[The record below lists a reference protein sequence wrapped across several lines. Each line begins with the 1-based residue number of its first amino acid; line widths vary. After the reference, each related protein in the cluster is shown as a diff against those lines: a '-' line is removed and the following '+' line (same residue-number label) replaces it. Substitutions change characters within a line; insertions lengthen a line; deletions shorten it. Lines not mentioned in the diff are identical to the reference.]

1 MIIKKIQGLFPK
13 AVIVLFIISIVPV
26 LVIGY
31 RTMKINSALLQK
43 ELLQKQKTIG
53 ERLAFTVATALKEQN
68 QVLTEFADL
77 HVDLNKRDFIS
88 EEDFAY
94 LQKRV
99 PSLFYLAILSPSD
112 PPNILYEW
120 GNIPISSFLS
130 VQHELV
136 ERCLNKWSTF
146 TSAVYYDAEKK
157 PFIWVAT
164 PLYQDS
170 KKSSV
175 QAIFAVAIYLED
187 IFKTSLNPRYPLDME
202 VLLISEGQKPL
213 AYNGAAEGLDEK
225 SAAELYPIIDT
236 LRYQMLGDSKSEV
249 RVNKK
254 GKLLAAK
261 VAVPY
266 VGWSIYVFQSASV
279 VPKLFVG
286 SSKSDLIIITLIM
299 ILFVGVV
306 SYLVIIPITRPLARL
321 RAAAI
326 KLREDEN
333 FVVQRSD
340 VEIPRNEIGDL
351 ANVFVEMSQALHQRQ
366 QELIKTQQ
374 ELAQM
379 NQVLEQRVE
388 ARTKELQIA
397 TRELVKNEQLAT
409 IGEMASII
417 SHEIRNPLA
426 VISNA
431 TRLLKT
437 LVRPQEPKLI
447 KQFSVIESEIVQ
459 ANSIINEV
467 LSYARTR
474 KMIFSTIEV
483 NSYLHE
489 LISSFPMPAHIKV
502 EERLNSESVCIKVDA
517 EEIKQALR
525 NIITNAVDAMPAGG
539 TLTIGSRAGRRLV
552 CIYIQDTGTGI
563 SDEVRKG
570 MFSPFFTTKARGTG
584 LGLAVVRKAIF
595 RHNGKLFIKSELGKG
610 SGFYVFLKI
619 YHKMGD
625 TNYGKASQDFG
636 SR

>member
-112 PPNILYEW
+112 PPNILFEW
-120 GNIPISSFLS
+120 GDIPISSFLS

-136 ERCLNKWSTF
+136 ERCLDNWRTF
-146 TSAVYYDAEKK
+146 TSGVYYDAEKK

-266 VGWSIYVFQSASV
+266 VGWYIYVFQSASV

-326 KLREDEN
+326 KLREDEKMKILWYN
-333 FVVQRSD
+333 VVTLIFHAMKLGIWQLYLWKCPRLCTNVSKNSLRRS
-340 VEIPRNEIGDL
+340 RNW
-351 ANVFVEMSQALHQRQ
+351 
-366 QELIKTQQ
+366 
-374 ELAQM
+374 
-379 NQVLEQRVE
+379 
-388 ARTKELQIA
+388 
-397 TRELVKNEQLAT
+397 
-409 IGEMASII
+409 
-417 SHEIRNPLA
+417 
-426 VISNA
+426 
-431 TRLLKT
+431 
-437 LVRPQEPKLI
+437 
-447 KQFSVIESEIVQ
+447 
-459 ANSIINEV
+459 
-467 LSYARTR
+467 R
-474 KMIFSTIEV
+474 K
-483 NSYLHE
+483 
-489 LISSFPMPAHIKV
+489 
-502 EERLNSESVCIKVDA
+502 
-517 EEIKQALR
+517 
-525 NIITNAVDAMPAGG
+525 
-539 TLTIGSRAGRRLV
+539 
-552 CIYIQDTGTGI
+552 
-563 SDEVRKG
+563 
-570 MFSPFFTTKARGTG
+570 
-584 LGLAVVRKAIF
+584 
-595 RHNGKLFIKSELGKG
+595 
-610 SGFYVFLKI
+610 
-619 YHKMGD
+619 
-625 TNYGKASQDFG
+625 
-636 SR
+636 

>member
-112 PPNILYEW
+112 PPNILFEW
-120 GNIPISSFLS
+120 GDIPISSFLS

-136 ERCLNKWSTF
+136 ERCLDNWRAF

-236 LRYQMLGDSKSEV
+236 LRYQMLGDYKSE
-249 RVNKK
+249 
-254 GKLLAAK
+254 G
-261 VAVPY
+261 
-266 VGWSIYVFQSASV
+266 
-279 VPKLFVG
+279 
-286 SSKSDLIIITLIM
+286 
-299 ILFVGVV
+299 
-306 SYLVIIPITRPLARL
+306 
-321 RAAAI
+321 
-326 KLREDEN
+326 
-333 FVVQRSD
+333 
-340 VEIPRNEIGDL
+340 
-351 ANVFVEMSQALHQRQ
+351 
-366 QELIKTQQ
+366 
-374 ELAQM
+374 
-379 NQVLEQRVE
+379 
-388 ARTKELQIA
+388 
-397 TRELVKNEQLAT
+397 
-409 IGEMASII
+409 
-417 SHEIRNPLA
+417 
-426 VISNA
+426 
-431 TRLLKT
+431 
-437 LVRPQEPKLI
+437 
-447 KQFSVIESEIVQ
+447 
-459 ANSIINEV
+459 
-467 LSYARTR
+467 
-474 KMIFSTIEV
+474 
-483 NSYLHE
+483 
-489 LISSFPMPAHIKV
+489 
-502 EERLNSESVCIKVDA
+502 
-517 EEIKQALR
+517 
-525 NIITNAVDAMPAGG
+525 
-539 TLTIGSRAGRRLV
+539 
-552 CIYIQDTGTGI
+552 
-563 SDEVRKG
+563 
-570 MFSPFFTTKARGTG
+570 
-584 LGLAVVRKAIF
+584 
-595 RHNGKLFIKSELGKG
+595 
-610 SGFYVFLKI
+610 
-619 YHKMGD
+619 
-625 TNYGKASQDFG
+625 
-636 SR
+636 